1 MRRVRVGVDR
11 QVGHLGSG
19 WRELDRRSATCRS
32 TARVSGWS
40 DALTIGIIGTYHRG
54 KSRPSSAFTAFYR
67 EIPDSGGGCLPIESP
82 MKRGHHGPCC
92 RTIFPDVPA
101 PQDVC
106 RYVALHLGI
115 SEASARDMILLAAV
129 QDAER
134 SRQI

>member
-1 MRRVRVGVDR
+1 MSDDLLRRVRLLVADLR
-11 QVGHLGSG
+11 LQVS
-19 WRELDRRSATCRS
+19 
-32 TARVSGWS
+32 
-40 DALTIGIIGTYHRG
+40 
-54 KSRPSSAFTAFYR
+54 
-67 EIPDSGGGCLPIESP
+67 
-82 MKRGHHGPCC
+82 
-92 RTIFPDVPA
+92 PDVPA

>member
-1 MRRVRVGVDR
+1 MALLSDDLLRRVRLLVADLR
-11 QVGHLGSG
+11 LQVS
-19 WRELDRRSATCRS
+19 
-32 TARVSGWS
+32 
-40 DALTIGIIGTYHRG
+40 
-54 KSRPSSAFTAFYR
+54 
-67 EIPDSGGGCLPIESP
+67 
-82 MKRGHHGPCC
+82 
-92 RTIFPDVPA
+92 PDVPA